1 MLRYT
6 DFMLESLILESIV
19 YYSDKFKKIL
29 STIDSPVAKTL
40 LDMESK
46 DLDIVNNY
54 LDIVDREQISF
65 IPDRRA
71 GQIIQANQD
80 KVTYTGNRGFLSHSD
95 ANKNIFARLDYT
107 PQGETTYH
115 PSTGEEGVILSTT
128 QSPTSD
134 RVYCKVQFPGGISV
148 INKERLRKVEIDK
161 LLYSQNRQP
170 IRIGRGIRA
179 MLKPS
184 GVTFTD
190 SEIED
195 FVNKYKAAWDK
206 MNDIFRNFEVVKEDK
221 IAYWYNSINY
231 AARTSTLGSSCMSNV
246 EDEYFDIYV
255 NNPEKISLVILKND
269 DGDKILGRALLWEL
283 DQPKITFMDRIY
295 TASDSYIQLFKD
307 YCYKMGWY
315 HKVHQNSGSSE
326 ILNIDSAG
334 NKTVKSEALQ
344 TGLKT
349 LRAGDYQKFPY
360 LDTLKYFNISTGV
373 ISSDYN
379 FKRSSHHNVYT
390 LEVTDGTWSENQ
402 ECDTCGGSGEVEC
415 YECGGSGQMDCT
427 ECRQRVGRIVRS
439 TGSVSCGECGGE
451 GEVDCGECNGTGK
464 VDGEDCADCTG
475 SGRVTC
481 TDCDGDGKNDCPECG
496 GSTEVECT
504 ECGGSG
510 TISCSDC
517 S

>member
-1 MLRYT
+1 
-6 DFMLESLILESIV
+6 MLESLILESIV

-29 STIDSPVAKTL
+29 SAIDSPVAKTL

-46 DLDIVNNY
+46 DLDVVNNY

-65 IPDRRA
+65 ITDRRA

-95 ANKNIFARLDYT
+95 VNKNIFARLDYT

-115 PSTGEEGVILSTT
+115 PSTGEQGVILSTT

-134 RVYCKVQFPGGISV
+134 RVYCKVQFTGGISV

-195 FVNKYKAAWDK
+195 FVNKYKASWDK

-221 IAYWYNSINY
+221 IAYWYDSRNY
-231 AARTSTLGSSCMSNV
+231 AERTSTLGSSCMSNV
-246 EDEYFDIYV
+246 ESEYFDIYV
-255 NNPEKISLVILKND
+255 KNPEKISLVILKND

-295 TASDSYIQLFKD
+295 TVSDSYVQLFKD
-307 YCYKMGWY
+307 YSYKMGWY
-315 HKVHQNSGSSE
+315 HKSTQNSSTIDLMSVDSSGTKIYISE
-326 ILNIDSAG
+326 NLT
-334 NKTVKSEALQ
+334 TVLYTSRQ
-344 TGLKT
+344 V
-349 LRAGDYQKFPY
+349 DYDKFPY
-360 LDTLKYFNISTGV
+360 LDTLKYFNTSTGQ
-373 ISSDYN
+373 ISSDYS
-379 FKRSSHHNVYT
+379 FKRNGGSSVIT
-390 LEVTDGTWSENQ
+390 LEVTDGTWAEN
-402 ECDTCGGSGEVEC
+402 ECD
-415 YECGGSGQMDCT
+415 ECGGSGSVGCYECGESGTVDCY
-427 ECRQRVGRIVRS
+427 ECRERVSRGYRS
-439 TGSVSCGECGGE
+439 TGKVSCSECDGE
-451 GEVDCGECNGTGK
+451 GEQDCNSCSGSGK
-464 VDGEDCADCTG
+464 IGDNDCTDCNA
-475 SGRVTC
+475 SGKISC
-481 TDCDGDGKNDCPECG
+481 EDCDGDGKNDCTNCNGDGEVECGECG
-496 GSTEVECT
+496 GD
-504 ECGGSG
+504 G
-510 TISCSDC
+510 TISCGSC